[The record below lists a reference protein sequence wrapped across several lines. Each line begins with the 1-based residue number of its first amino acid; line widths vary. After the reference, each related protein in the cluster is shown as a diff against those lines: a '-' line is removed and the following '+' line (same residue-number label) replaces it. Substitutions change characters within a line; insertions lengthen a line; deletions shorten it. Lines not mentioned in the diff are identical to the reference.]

1 MYFFSGFGHKFK
13 WHYARKGNVMLFVY
27 VVALLSSLLLGFSLR
42 SFWTGVLGLFIVL
55 SSCDF
60 AVYSAQ
66 GNQYVGPVAVV
77 VEVVEVVQDF
87 ALAKKKEFEKDM
99 EEVLFIDSYTNN
111 CYDSNIGST
120 KSSPKGLYY
129 FCKEEA
135 KKAYKKK

>member
-1 MYFFSGFGHKFK
+1 
-13 WHYARKGNVMLFVY
+13 MLFVY

-60 AVYSAQ
+60 AVYHSAQ
-66 GNQYVGPVAVV
+66 NQYVGPVLAVEAL
-77 VEVVEVVQDF
+77 VEVVEILEDF
-87 ALAKKKEFEKDM
+87 ALAKKQEFQQDM
-99 EEVLFIDSYTNN
+99 EEILFIENYRNN
-111 CYDSNIGST
+111 CYDMNIRST
-120 KSSPKGLYY
+120 KSSPKGLFY